1 MMIDRFIEQY
11 EAAPLTKKS
20 YRQTLDLFQRFLGRS
35 EPTEEKVEQFLH
47 KLQEEGLSSATINR
61 HLSAIRTYFLWMKKK
76 APKEKRADFDLVI
89 RGPKMQR
96 KLPPLRTDENVK
108 SIVAITETAFERALV
123 MTIYD
128 GALRIAEL
136 MNLQV
141 DDIDF
146 DDGYL
151 KLTRKGGEETRIPVS
166 DATLKALKKYI
177 GTRKGKIFPQPYW
190 RLNYEI
196 KKMGNRAGVKKLT
209 PHQLRHAR
217 ATDQRRRGVALEDIQ
232 EFLGHKNIQTTL
244 IYARLMPTELKR
256 KIPSAF

>member
-1 MMIDRFIEQY
+1 MMIDTFIDRY

-35 EPTEEKVEQFLH
+35 EPTEEKVEEFMR
-47 KLQEEGLSSATINR
+47 KLQEDGLSSATINR

-76 APKEKRADFDLVI
+76 APKERRADFDLVI

-96 KLPPLRTDENVK
+96 KLPTLRTDDNVK
-108 SIVAITETAFERALV
+108 SIVAAAKTPFERALI
-123 MTIYD
+123 MTLYD

-146 DDGYL
+146 NDGYL

-166 DATLKALKKYI
+166 DATLKVLKKYI
-177 GTRKGKIFPQPYW
+177 GSRKGKVFNQPYW

-196 KKMGNRAGVKKLT
+196 RKLGTRAGIRKLT

>member
-1 MMIDRFIEQY
+1 MTMERFINEY
-11 EAAPLTKKS
+11 EMAQSTRRV
-20 YRQTLDLFQRFLGRS
+20 YRLALEAFHRFLGKS

-47 KLQEEGLSSATINR
+47 ELHEKGLSSSSINR
-61 HLSAIRTYFLWMKKK
+61 TLSTIRTYFLWLKKR

-96 KLPPLRTDENVK
+96 NLPTLRTDDNVK
-108 SIVAITETAFERALV
+108 SVVAAAKTPFDRALI
-123 MTIYD
+123 MTLYD

-141 DDIDF
+141 DDVDF

-151 KLTRKGGEETRIPVS
+151 KITRKGGEEARRPVS
-166 DATLKALKKYI
+166 DMTLKALRKYI
-177 GTRKGKIFPQPYW
+177 GHRKGKIFIQPYW

-196 KKMGNRAGVKKLT
+196 RKLGTQAGIRKLT

-217 ATDQRRRGVALEDIQ
+217 ATDLRRQGVALEDIQ
-232 EFLGHKNIQTTL
+232 EFLSHKNIQTTL
-244 IYARLMPTELKR
+244 IYARIMPTELKR

>member
-1 MMIDRFIEQY
+1 MMIDTFIDGY

-20 YRQTLDLFQRFLGRS
+20 YRQTLGLFQRFLGQS
-35 EPTEEKVEQFLH
+35 EPTEEKVEEFMR
-47 KLQEEGLSSATINR
+47 KLQEDGLSSATINR
-61 HLSAIRTYFLWMKKK
+61 HLSAIRAYFLWMKKK
-76 APKEKRADFDLVI
+76 APKERRADFDLII

-96 KLPPLRTDENVK
+96 KLPPLRTDDNVK
-108 SIVAITETAFERALV
+108 SIIATTKTLFERALV

-136 MNLQV
+136 MNMQAEDV
-141 DDIDF
+141 DF

-151 KLTRKGGEETRIPVS
+151 KITRKGGEETRIPVS
-166 DATLKALKKYI
+166 NVTLKALKKYI
-177 GTRKGKIFPQPYW
+177 GNRKGRIFTQHYW

-196 KKMGNRAGVKKLT
+196 KKLGNRAGIKKLT

-217 ATDQRRRGVALEDIQ
+217 ASDLRRRGVALEDIQ
-232 EFLGHKNIQTTL
+232 DFLSHKNIQTTL

-256 KIPSAF
+256 KIPPAF